1 MIISRFNVSFMY
13 AIHSI
18 KNEFAFLNIQGTVW
32 FANFGSFEIIFYSAS
47 GSFAFK
53 SVALI
58 VEDHHISPSQVNNTR
73 VFFFFFH
80 RHNPLYRIVLIYFLS
95 WIAYGQPWQ
104 FWWFWLYLMHTCIF
118 CILLVASKG
127 IICIVLFIEI
137 IGSFGFCSS
146 LNHRLHLAS
155 SITKHCLIQH
165 LTILT

>member
-1 MIISRFNVSFMY
+1 MTTECHTNSSKTCYWVVIISRFNVSFMY

-73 VFFFFFH
+73 VFFFF
-80 RHNPLYRIVLIYFLS
+80 
-95 WIAYGQPWQ
+95 
-104 FWWFWLYLMHTCIF
+104 
-118 CILLVASKG
+118 
-127 IICIVLFIEI
+127 
-137 IGSFGFCSS
+137 SS
-146 LNHRLHLAS
+146 LQSTLQNYPNLFLVMD
-155 SITKHCLIQH
+155 SIWTT
-165 LTILT
+165 LTILVILAIFNAHMHLLHLTGSL

>member
-1 MIISRFNVSFMY
+1 MTTECHTNSSKTCYWVVIISRFNVSFMY

-73 VFFFFFH
+73 VFFSSPQSTLQ
-80 RHNPLYRIVLIYFLS
+80 NCPNLFLV
-95 WIAYGQPWQ
+95 
-104 FWWFWLYLMHTCIF
+104 MD
-118 CILLVASKG
+118 
-127 IICIVLFIEI
+127 
-137 IGSFGFCSS
+137 
-146 LNHRLHLAS
+146 
-155 SITKHCLIQH
+155 SIWTT
-165 LTILT
+165 LTILVILAIFNAHMHLLHLTGSL